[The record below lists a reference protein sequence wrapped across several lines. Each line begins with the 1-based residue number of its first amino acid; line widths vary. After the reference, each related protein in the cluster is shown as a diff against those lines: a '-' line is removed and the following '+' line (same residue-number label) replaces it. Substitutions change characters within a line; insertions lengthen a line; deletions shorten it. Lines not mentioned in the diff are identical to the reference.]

1 MQKQINS
8 WRKEFS
14 ILTIITGSANGK
26 LNRKKRKIFQKYKL
40 TNVMKVIQLTE
51 TLKQKVHA

>member
-14 ILTIITGSANGK
+14 IITIITGFANGK
-26 LNRKKRKIFQKYKL
+26 LNRKKRKIFQKYKV

-51 TLKQKVHA
+51 TLKQKLHA